1 VTLYPKRGKYKW
13 NIEMKNELK
22 TQDITAIIA
31 QANRERIDA
40 IGILIFSGAR
50 KALTWAARH
59 ADRFLHAFLMSP
71 VNPR

>member
-1 VTLYPKRGKYKW
+1 MMYRKHGEYKW
-13 NIEMKNELK
+13 NTKMKNEHK
-22 TQDITAIIA
+22 TYDITEIIA

-40 IGILIFSGAR
+40 VGILPFTGTR
-50 KALTWAARH
+50 KALTWTARH